1 MSEAQTPTTTDQ
13 AISPAS
19 PTAPAE
25 EVAVVHGLEV
35 TRLTQCAHWHSD
47 RDIIAIRHKCC
58 GRYYACISCHEALAQ
73 HEPAVWPR
81 NERDAKAI
89 LCGNC
94 RGELSIDEYLS
105 CGSTC
110 PTCKAAFN
118 PGCANHYDL
127 YFEMDSTLIFIMT
140 IATITNTLTI
150 CPTTTIVTMRT
161 ITTATTPI
169 HPKSLTSPIS
179 LISLIPY
186 HRLVTLPMGQ
196 GLVFLPR
203 RTLKAMGL

>member
-127 YFEMDSTLIFIMT
+127 YFEME
-140 IATITNTLTI
+140 
-150 CPTTTIVTMRT
+150 
-161 ITTATTPI
+161 
-169 HPKSLTSPIS
+169 
-179 LISLIPY
+179 
-186 HRLVTLPMGQ
+186 
-196 GLVFLPR
+196 
-203 RTLKAMGL
+203 